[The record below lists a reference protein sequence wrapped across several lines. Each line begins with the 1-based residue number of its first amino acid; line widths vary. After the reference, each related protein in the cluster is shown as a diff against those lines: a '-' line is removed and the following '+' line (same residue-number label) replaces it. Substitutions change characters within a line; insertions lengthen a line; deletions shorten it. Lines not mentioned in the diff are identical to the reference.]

1 MKGKKL
7 IMVLLC
13 LVFVLSSV
21 FVLVGCASKGEEVSV
36 DGWGKVFVDSNIK
49 NLTYVQKVEFTDA
62 SRGVA
67 ISTFKRDGYKIYY
80 KEEYDGEIK
89 ERYLEFDNAKGTA
102 YEYTYD
108 KENKKWTKK
117 ESPWFTSS
125 FDSDAFINA
134 LYREYALSNERLT
147 FDDKTKTHK
156 GLTTYAVREN
166 GLTGMDRVPIE
177 IKVVD
182 GKLNMVKMIYS
193 GINETTC
200 TYSNYDSTKVNLPK
214 V

>member
-7 IMVLLC
+7 VIVLLC

-21 FVLVGCASKGEEVSV
+21 FILVGCSKGEEVDSS
-36 DGWGKVFVDSNIK
+36 DWNKVFVDSNIK
-49 NLTYVQKVEFTDA
+49 NLTYVQKIQFTDK
-62 SRGVA
+62 SRGVEN
-67 ISTFKRDGYKIYY
+67 STWKRDGNKVYY
-80 KEEYDGEIK
+80 KEEYDGETK
-89 ERYLEFDNAKGTA
+89 ERYFEFDDTNGTA

-108 KENKKWTKK
+108 KENKKWVKR
-117 ESPWFTSS
+117 ENPLFTAS
-125 FDSDAFINA
+125 FDPDAFINA
-134 LYREYALSNERLT
+134 LYREYALPNEGLT

-156 GLTTYAVREN
+156 GLTTYGVREN

-182 GKLNMVKMIYS
+182 GKLNTVKIVYS
-193 GINETTC
+193 GINEFTR
-200 TYSNYDSTKVNLPK
+200 TYSNYNSTKVNLPK